1 MKKGFEN
8 KPYSSQVY
16 VDDSQIHLW
25 VINIFDVND
34 VEEIIDFLHEELN
47 AILGSSEQCLIDEIT
62 EYIRVSVS
70 HDDLNFSMCSSE
82 RINIATEYDDAQST
96 AVRVYKFLNEYKN
109 TVVAYTETSS
119 GDVML
124 DCIIFRNINM
134 DMVQLY
140 AKALYNAFNS

>member
-1 MKKGFEN
+1 
-8 KPYSSQVY
+8 
-16 VDDSQIHLW
+16 
-25 VINIFDVND
+25 
-34 VEEIIDFLHEELN
+34 
-47 AILGSSEQCLIDEIT
+47 LGSSEQCLIDEIT

-70 HDDLNFSMCSSE
+70 HDDVNFSLCSPGC
-82 RINIATEYDDAQST
+82 ITIATEYSDAQST